1 MTALISLHARLFGA
15 LETHVAPALIPT
27 LARFLF
33 VAVLFGYYWNSGLTK
48 LGDGALG
55 FLTPSFG
62 AYGQILPRVFE
73 ASGYDLSQI
82 GLVGRLLV
90 LGGTWAEFL
99 LPVLLLIGL
108 ASRLAALGM
117 IGFVVVQSYVDIVGH
132 GVSDSTIGAWFDR
145 FPDAAILDQRALW
158 VFLLT
163 ITVLRGAGPVS
174 VDALLGRRYNS
185 AAFTSAP
192 QPR

>member
-1 MTALISLHARLFGA
+1 MTALISLHARLFRA

-33 VAVLFGYYWNSGLTK
+33 VAVLFGYYWSSGLTK

-158 VFLLT
+158 IFLLT

>member
-1 MTALISLHARLFGA
+1 MTALVTLHHRFFGA
-15 LETHVAPALIPT
+15 LETRVAPALIPT

-48 LGDGALG
+48 LGDGLFG
-55 FLTPSFG
+55 FLTPGFG

-73 ASGYDLSQI
+73 NAGYDLSQI

-90 LGGTWAEFL
+90 LGGTWAEFI

-108 ASRLAALGM
+108 FSRLAALGM

-145 FPDAAILDQRALW
+145 FPDAAILDQRAFW
-158 VFLLT
+158 IFLLT
-163 ITVLRGAGPVS
+163 ITVLKGAGPLS
-174 VDALLGRRYNS
+174 VDAVLTRRQSS